1 MGIFIGP
8 GGPFNLH
15 GIYGKPVG
23 SGGPGAAIRE
33 IEEGTKE
40 CGKFLATIASSAKAA
55 KPLYDRGYTMV
66 ALLSDTTG
74 LAKLAVDAVDYFKNE
89 IRGC

>member
-1 MGIFIGP
+1 
-8 GGPFNLH
+8 
-15 GIYGKPVG
+15 
-23 SGGPGAAIRE
+23 
-33 IEEGTKE
+33 
-40 CGKFLATIASSAKAA
+40 
-55 KPLYDRGYTMV
+55 MV